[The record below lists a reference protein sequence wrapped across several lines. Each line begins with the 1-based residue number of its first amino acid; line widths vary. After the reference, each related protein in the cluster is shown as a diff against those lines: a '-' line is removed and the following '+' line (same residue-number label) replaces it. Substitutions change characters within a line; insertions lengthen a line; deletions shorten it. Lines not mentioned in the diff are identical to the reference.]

1 MTYDP
6 AVTAPW
12 PLIGRAPE
20 LARLRNLLETH
31 DAGEPRGAALFA
43 EAGVGTSRLA
53 DEIVAERR
61 ADATTVER
69 VRATEAA
76 RDIPLGS
83 FSHVLAPGDDAHHR
97 DDLLHL
103 ALTRLHQRAGD
114 GDYLL
119 VVDDAHLLDDL
130 SVALLHLA
138 LTQSP
143 VRLLLTVRTGEPTP
157 QGLVALWKD
166 ELVARLDV
174 PPLSRDATEELVL
187 AVVGEGVPTSLLD
200 NIWRLSR
207 GNALFVR
214 ELVVTAVERR
224 ATGGSGPIPQAG
236 SGTQQRLRDLVDER
250 LRLIDPRARRA
261 LELVAVGEQVPL
273 SAARQIVHPA
283 DVEALEQRGLV
294 EVVGAAGAETVQ
306 VVHPL
311 YGEVLAA
318 NLPRLRRMGL
328 LRELVDAVEGLAGFD
343 RLRLATWRLES
354 GVPGDTEQL
363 LVLAGEALGRLDH
376 RLAERL
382 AEAAGGTGRAD
393 AGLVLSEA
401 LVGQGRIDDS
411 EAVLA
416 RLRPTEPAHV
426 ASVAMSRATNL
437 FLHLDRSTEAYA
449 VLQEADDALADHPR
463 WQAECRSVL
472 AQMLMFSFRLA
483 EAGEMA
489 DALLAEPSVAE
500 TVRLR
505 AAPVAL
511 TVRGAAGRVDDGL
524 ALLDDDLFRA
534 AGVHR
539 RAVPYGS
546 IQLRMAR
553 FQGLYWAGRVR
564 ELDGYTA
571 GDMGLDLQYRPPS
584 LRGILAGFR
593 GGALLLRGHASA
605 ALGELQRA
613 VRALAE
619 GDWFGQRP
627 LAEAMRARAAVF
639 AGDLEVAD
647 EAMAAADIAFA
658 ADMQRAARTLPYI
671 ELSRAWNL
679 AAQGSISDATERCL
693 TLATALEPSAKPLA
707 VEVLHAVARL
717 GRAAD
722 AVDALERLAPAVDG
736 LLAPL
741 AARHARAL
749 VAADPDLLAAVAA
762 EFEELGADLLAAEA
776 HRSAAA
782 AYRLAGRG
790 VPGGAAARRADDL
803 LRRCGDPSSPGLEPA
818 VRMGEA
824 LTGREREVAVLASR
838 GRTSREIGAT
848 LGLSVRT
855 VDTHLSRIY
864 RKLMIEG
871 RHELAEALRTTGTGL
886 IT

>member
-1 MTYDP
+1 V
-6 AVTAPW
+6 AARW
-12 PLIGRAPE
+12 PLIGRAQQ
-20 LARLRNLLETH
+20 LAELRNLLGPGDEQ
-31 DAGEPRGAALFA
+31 RGVALFG
-43 EAGVGTSRLA
+43 EAGVGKSRLA
-53 DEIVAERR
+53 DEIIEERR
-61 ADATTVER
+61 AAAATVER

-83 FSHVLAPGDDAHHR
+83 FSHMLAPGDDAHHR

-114 GDYLL
+114 ADHLL

-138 LTQSP
+138 LTQTP
-143 VRLLLTVRTGEPTP
+143 LRVLLTVRTGERTP
-157 QGLVALWKD
+157 HGLVALWKD

-174 PPLSRDATEELVL
+174 PPLTRDATEELVL
-187 AVVGEGVPTSLLD
+187 AVLGEGVPASLLD
-200 NIWRLSR
+200 HIWRLSR

-214 ELVVTAVERR
+214 ELVMTAVERQ
-224 ATGGSGPIPQAG
+224 ASGGSGPVPLAVA
-236 SGTQQRLRDLVDER
+236 GTQQRLRDLVDER
-250 LRLIDPRARRA
+250 LRLIDPRARHA
-261 LELVAVGEQVPL
+261 LELVAVAEQVPL
-273 SAARQIVHPA
+273 SAARQLVDPA
-283 DVEALEQRGLV
+283 DIEALEQRGLV
-294 EVVGAAGAETVQ
+294 EVVGAVGAETVQ

-354 GVPGDTEQL
+354 GVPGDPEQL
-363 LVLAGEALGRLDH
+363 LALAGEALARLDH

-382 AEAAGGTGRAD
+382 AEAAGGTDRAD

-401 LVGQGRIDDS
+401 LAGQGRVDDS

-416 RLRPTEPAHV
+416 RLRPTEPAQV
-426 ASVAMSRATNL
+426 AAVAVARATNL
-437 FLHLDRSTEAYA
+437 FLHLDRSGEAYE
-449 VLQEADDALADHPR
+449 VLQAADDALAGHPR
-463 WQAECRSVL
+463 WQAECRSVR

-483 EAGEMA
+483 EAGEVA
-489 DALLAEPSVAE
+489 DALLAAPAVPE

-511 TVRGAAGRVDDGL
+511 TVRGAAGRVDAGL
-524 ALLDDDLFRA
+524 ALLDDDLFEA
-534 AGVHR
+534 AQRHR
-539 RAVPYGS
+539 RTVPYGS

-564 ELDGYTA
+564 EIDAFTA

-593 GGALLLRGHASA
+593 GGALLLRGHAGA
-605 ALGELQRA
+605 ALAELQRA

-647 EAMAAADIAFA
+647 EAIAAADIAFA

-671 ELSRAWNL
+671 ELSRAWLL
-679 AAQGSISDATERCL
+679 AAQGSISEAADRCL
-693 TLATALEPSAKPLA
+693 TLATAMEPSAKPLA
-707 VEVLHAVARL
+707 VEALHAVVRL
-717 GRAAD
+717 GRAAE
-722 AVDALERLAPAVDG
+722 AADALERLAGVVDG
-736 LLAPL
+736 PFAPM

-749 VAADPDLLAAVAA
+749 VEADPDQLAAVAA
-762 EFEELGADLLAAEA
+762 EFEELGADLLAAEV

-782 AYRLAGRG
+782 AFRLAGRG
-790 VPGGAAARRADDL
+790 VPGTGASRRADEL

-818 VRMGEA
+818 VPMGDG
-824 LTGREREVAVLASR
+824 LTEREREVAVLASR
-838 GRTSREIGAT
+838 GRTSREIART
-848 LGLSVRT
+848 LDLSVRT

-871 RHELAEALRTTGTGL
+871 RHELAEALRTSGTPGHL
-886 IT
+886 RSDY